1 MFINKVITTIEY
13 VIHIVISIF
22 VLYLLGLQIYFSII
36 NQVQIQD
43 ILLMFIYLEVLTM
56 VGIYFNSGKIP
67 IRYPLYI
74 SMFALSRHI
83 TLYDFGNGYSDLLY
97 LSGSI
102 LLISISLL
110 SLKYGYKI
118 TDTHQP
124 ELEWDE
130 IFLQIRLPY
139 HPDDTTIGT

>member
-1 MFINKVITTIEY
+1 MFMNKVITTIEY
-13 VIHIVISIF
+13 VVHLVISVF
-22 VLYLLGLQIYFSII
+22 VLYLLGVQIYSSITT
-36 NQVQIQD
+36 QVQIQD

-83 TLYDFGNGYSDLLY
+83 ALYDFGDGFTGLLY

-118 TDTHQP
+118 TNTHQP
-124 ELEWDE
+124 ELE
-130 IFLQIRLPY
+130 
-139 HPDDTTIGT
+139 

>member
-1 MFINKVITTIEY
+1 MFMNKVITIIEY
-13 VIHIVISIF
+13 VVHLVISVF
-22 VLYLLGLQIYFSII
+22 VLYLLGVQIYSSII
-36 NQVQIQD
+36 TQIQIQD

-83 TLYDFGNGYSDLLY
+83 ALYDFGDGFTGLLY

-118 TDTHQP
+118 TNTHQP
-124 ELEWDE
+124 ELE
-130 IFLQIRLPY
+130 
-139 HPDDTTIGT
+139 

>member
-13 VIHIVISIF
+13 IVHLVISAF
-22 VLYLLGLQIYFSII
+22 VLYLLGVQIYSSITT
-36 NQVQIQD
+36 QVQIQD

-67 IRYPLYI
+67 IRYSLYI

-83 TLYDFGNGYSDLLY
+83 ALYDFGDGFTGLLY

-118 TDTHQP
+118 TDTQQP
-124 ELEWDE
+124 ELE
-130 IFLQIRLPY
+130 
-139 HPDDTTIGT
+139 

>member
-1 MFINKVITTIEY
+1 MYINKVITAIEY

-22 VLYLLGLQIYFSII
+22 VLYLLGLQIYSSII
-36 NQVQIQD
+36 TRVQIQD

-83 TLYDFGNGYSDLLY
+83 ALYDFDNGYTGLLY

-118 TDTHQP
+118 SDTQQP
-124 ELEWDE
+124 ELE
-130 IFLQIRLPY
+130 
-139 HPDDTTIGT
+139 